1 MADFPH
7 MDFNALCENT
17 LEAWP
22 LSNATRDPSCSAHT
36 VWTAHNQPRWVPGHS
51 LCGRTQDLGHGAGR
65 GTACPSPGLRP
76 CRRNVQHDVSDVF
89 PDSSEAAMSPTQH
102 KSSPSPLWC
111 SGRFPSRW
119 RAVPGPA
126 LSRRPSWGWRQRT
139 RPLLIRADPRPP
151 DWEAASPVLSPQ
163 ETSPSP
169 ASAESL
175 RWACAHPA
183 GCS

>member
-22 LSNATRDPSCSAHT
+22 LSNATKDPSCSAHT

-119 RAVPGPA
+119 RGCAW
-126 LSRRPSWGWRQRT
+126 PSAQQAPVLG
-139 RPLLIRADPRPP
+139 L
-151 DWEAASPVLSPQ
+151 EAENQASPNP
-163 ETSPSP
+163 
-169 ASAESL
+169 
-175 RWACAHPA
+175 
-183 GCS
+183 G

>member
-7 MDFNALCENT
+7 TDFNALCENT

-119 RAVPGPA
+119 RGCA
-126 LSRRPSWGWRQRT
+126 RPSAQQAPVLG
-139 RPLLIRADPRPP
+139 L
-151 DWEAASPVLSPQ
+151 EAENQASPNP
-163 ETSPSP
+163 
-169 ASAESL
+169 
-175 RWACAHPA
+175 
-183 GCS
+183 G